1 MWGAPVRN
9 IIHALLK
16 IVVKPQ
22 QRKKIALFP
31 VMVTGEVVSHVRI
44 GAVYLGNGRQRLGT
58 LHRHQRMVVRRVH
71 QRRSINTVQR
81 PEIVQLANGQNA
93 KIGRG
98 TVVTNVITQAQRT
111 IPCAGM
117 IR

>member
-22 QRKKIALFP
+22 KRKKIALFP
-31 VMVTGEVVSHVRI
+31 VRVTGEAITHVRI
-44 GAVYLGNGRQRLGT
+44 GAVYLGNGGTRLGT

-71 QRRSINTVQR
+71 HRRSINGVQR
-81 PEIVQLANGQNA
+81 LETVQLANGRNA
-93 KIGRG
+93 KIGR
-98 TVVTNVITQAQRT
+98 VTTIVPNVIT
-111 IPCAGM
+111 
-117 IR
+117 